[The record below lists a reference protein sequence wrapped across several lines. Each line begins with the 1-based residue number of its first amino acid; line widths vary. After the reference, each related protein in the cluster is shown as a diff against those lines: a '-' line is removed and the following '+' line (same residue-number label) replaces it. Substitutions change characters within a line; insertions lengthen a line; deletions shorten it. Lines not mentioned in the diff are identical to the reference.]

1 MTTQTTQAA
10 KSFSGLK
17 YYGGEINVIWLIP
30 LVTGMIDL
38 GSWYMLKKMQWGN
51 CIFWAIYYILNLA
64 LAIVFAIA
72 Y

>member
-1 MTTQTTQAA
+1 M
-10 KSFSGLK
+10 
-17 YYGGEINVIWLIP
+17 GGKINVIWLIP